1 MIVGELYCKNI
12 FLDRLPFKILLMINS
27 EVKKEEITYID
38 INITFDI
45 KSLFR

>member
-1 MIVGELYCKNI
+1 MIVGELYCKNS
-12 FLDRLPFKILLMINS
+12 FLDRLPLKKLLIINS
-27 EVKKEEITYID
+27 EVKKDEITYIN